1 MSDNIAAKQ
10 EQVEGTALLVASYYA
25 ALIRNGVPHE
35 TADQL
40 TIEWQAKIMQMVDQ
54 ANQRSEG
61 RDILKSLFGKKA

>member
-1 MSDNIAAKQ
+1 MSDIASKQ

-40 TIEWQAKIMQMVDQ
+40 TVEWQATIMQMVDR
-54 ANQRSEG
+54 ANQRAEG
-61 RDILKSLFGKKA
+61 RDLVRGWFGKKAG